1 MILLFSQNNNSA
13 AKTSIHISHHA
24 KTGQIPTLSSSQ
36 QLFKP
41 QVAKLKQFTDRVSG
55 QRTVFGRVRL
65 F

>member
-1 MILLFSQNNNSA
+1 MILLFSQ
-13 AKTSIHISHHA
+13 KITRRQKRPFIFHITP